1 MYCSQCGTK
10 VSGKFCH
17 QCGCPLHESDAAL
30 ILSDDD
36 FVEEVVDWEQDVRY
50 DRIIKVDAIRIAIA
64 RHAATAP
71 KGVSGEALLALYDK
85 IVSSPVPLE
94 SLAAVV
100 QPMYDSWGIHTGKK
114 RSELLPVPVGRVI
127 ARALCSFA
135 KHAQTFDS
143 TEHHDVG
150 CILISEI
157 PSSVC
162 SFKGKLLVSLLKRDQ
177 HTQVTAETHIPG
189 QMYDWGKSQR
199 CLEQLFNDLN
209 SDLGLPSASRPRLV
223 A

>member
-1 MYCSQCGTK
+1 MYCSQCGAMAN
-10 VSGKFCH
+10 GKFCH
-17 QCGCPLHESDAAL
+17 QCGSPLQDSGAAL
-30 ILSDDD
+30 MLSDDD
-36 FVEEVVDWEQDVRY
+36 FVDEVIDWEQEVRY

-64 RHAATAP
+64 RHVATAP
-71 KGVSGEALLALYDK
+71 KGLSGEALLALYDK
-85 IVSSPVPLE
+85 IVSSPVSLE

-114 RSELLPVPVGRVI
+114 RSELLPAPIGRSI
-127 ARALCSFA
+127 ARTLCSFA
-135 KHAQTFDS
+135 KHAQTFES
-143 TEHHDVG
+143 TEHHDAG
-150 CILISEI
+150 CILISDI

-162 SFKGKLLVSLLKRDQ
+162 SFKGKLIVSLLRRDQ
-177 HTQVTAETHIPG
+177 HTQVSAETHIPG

-209 SDLGLPSASRPRLV
+209 SDLGLPAATRPRLV

>member
-10 VSGKFCH
+10 ASGKFCH
-17 QCGCPLHESDAAL
+17 QCGCPLQDDEGALLLTDA
-30 ILSDDD
+30 D
-36 FVEEVVDWEQDVRY
+36 FVEEVTDWEQEVRY
-50 DRIIKVDAIRIAIA
+50 ERIIKVDAIRIAIA

-94 SLAAVV
+94 SLAAII
-100 QPMYDSWGIHTGKK
+100 QPMYDSWGIHTSKK
-114 RSELLPVPVGRVI
+114 RSELLPAPIGRSI
-127 ARALCSFA
+127 ARSLCSFA
-135 KHAQTFDS
+135 KHSQTLDS
-143 TEHHDVG
+143 TEHHDAG
-150 CILISEI
+150 CILFADI

-162 SFKGKLLVSLLKRDQ
+162 SFKGKLIVSLLKRDQ
-177 HTQVTAETHIPG
+177 YTQVTAETHIPG

-199 CLEQLFNDLN
+199 CLEHLFNDLN
-209 SDLGLPSASRPRLV
+209 SDLGLPSANRPRLV